1 MPKTSS
7 CNLTHRDF
15 DILAAI
21 DRCPLTTQQ
30 LMTVSQTFAQ
40 AFTDPHHVRRRLRQ
54 LKQAGYLQSWQAAV
68 AATGRSPDYY
78 KLTRDGYRLLYGDD
92 AVLPKRR
99 HFEAVA
105 PAQHYHMLAL
115 ADFVVRL
122 VTLCFSHQIRVQHFA
137 RENQFRIE
145 AGTFVTYP
153 DCTFQLALPDG
164 RHLNYFVELDR
175 GTERVR
181 SKQDVESIERKLR
194 AYDLHNARF
203 DARDPARP
211 LVLFVTTRSSVRI
224 DNILSAA
231 EAVMANPKRT
241 VFVACEL
248 TSFQERDAITQPIL
262 RDNRGL
268 FRQLVP
274 RAGSATSP
282 ARTASN
288 VKLVNS
294 FPSEVAT
301 SVL

>member
-7 CNLTHRDF
+7 FNLTSRDL

-30 LMTVSQTFAQ
+30 LMTASQTFAQ
-40 AFTDPHHVRRRLRQ
+40 PFTDSHHVRRRLRQ
-54 LKQAGYLQSWQAAV
+54 LKQAGFVQSWQTAV

-92 AVLPKRR
+92 AVIPKRR
-99 HFEAVA
+99 HFESIA

-115 ADFVVRL
+115 ADFIVRL
-122 VTLCFSHQIRVQHFA
+122 VTLCFGHQIRVQHFA
-137 RENQFRIE
+137 RENQFRVE
-145 AGTFVTYP
+145 AGSFVTYP
-153 DCTFQLALPDG
+153 DCTFQLVMPDG
-164 RHLNYFVELDR
+164 RTLNYFVELDR

-211 LVLFVTTRSSVRI
+211 LVLFVTTRSAARI
-224 DNILSAA
+224 DNILNAA
-231 EAVMANPKRT
+231 QAVMKNPKRT

-248 TSFQERDAITQPIL
+248 ATFQLSDAIAQPVL
-262 RDNRGL
+262 RDNRNL

-274 RAGSATSP
+274 NSSP
-282 ARTASN
+282 AVPHSSPLTTKLAEPFPTPAS
-288 VKLVNS
+288 
-294 FPSEVAT
+294 T
-301 SVL
+301 GVL